1 MCTSGP
7 CRPRSAASRVH
18 AHSRPRRAAIHAR
31 RGRTVEPGGSLFCR
45 APSAASRRPARGRH
59 RSRARSAGRAPRPPP
74 RAAPRCLGARP
85 HGSIS
90 ACHCIGAREE
100 ITDDC
105 QRSPGAAIA
114 EASPGASC
122 ANMLRG
128 GWPPP
133 GGGAELGGLGD
144 DGSRLGAR
152 LQPDP
157 RDAEGLRGPQSLIV
171 RRSHL
176 RAPRVMCMCVLHWQL
191 NPHRTRR
198 AA

>member
-1 MCTSGP
+1 MFRQNNHDTHGCPLVCTSGP

-128 GWPPP
+128 GWPPQGAVPSSAALATTAADSAP
-133 GGGAELGGLGD
+133 GCSQTRAM
-144 DGSRLGAR
+144 
-152 LQPDP
+152 P
-157 RDAEGLRGPQSLIV
+157 RACEGRN
-171 RRSHL
+171 H
-176 RAPRVMCMCVLHWQL
+176 
-191 NPHRTRR
+191 
-198 AA
+198 